1 MAALPHG
8 LTLAASSLGNKWAV
22 PALLDDASLVDAV
35 AALQLLR
42 PGPLAA
48 AVRAGARAG
57 VNTVLAAATAELRDR
72 CGYADADSAHAGAAV
87 HWALVWERDGAR
99 VSLPLAKRGCTCAS
113 SVAAECQLREF
124 WCPDCVGAR
133 VRLCGFRPSDSAA
146 VRLPLTAV
154 DVAWA
159 GGEDAVV
166 TLLSA
171 AAERRQDET
180 FSAVVVNSYK
190 CCAHPMVLLA
200 KGGARCWVWR
210 RGAQRLSRRTAAAG
224 SA

>member
-1 MAALPHG
+1 M
-8 LTLAASSLGNKWAV
+8 
-22 PALLDDASLVDAV
+22 
-35 AALQLLR
+35 
-42 PGPLAA
+42 
-48 AVRAGARAG
+48 
-57 VNTVLAAATAELRDR
+57 NTVLAAATAELRDR

-99 VSLPLAKRGCTCAS
+99 VSLPLAKPQQPRGCTCAS

-200 KGGARCWVWR
+200 KGVR
-210 RGAQRLSRRTAAAG
+210 AAG
-224 SA
+224 FGDAEHSAYHDELLQLAPRDEAVDSLVRDMHRAGGLWVTRELLESSARLLFGHE